1 MKIDYKKLSLILASS
16 MLFSCASNNLDL
28 SLQPIENSTQTK
40 TFSTPEFNQKKLN
53 ALNIP
58 TNSVSEQKKKQIKLH
73 TYYFNSYSN
82 GTSYSASEDNAH
94 IKMLKKGETTLNLK
108 VDSNSDGRMTLDE
121 INKFVSSEAYI
132 KYFRDTYINY
142 SYAKLDENKDKKL
155 SMDEFNNF
163 NSKIKDPNVAD
174 FQLLEE
180 FADYDYNSS
189 RNLELE
195 EYEDFF
201 MAYLLVK
208 VGAEK

>member
-16 MLFSCASNNLDL
+16 MLFSCTSNNLEL
-28 SLQPIENSTQTK
+28 SLQPIENSQVK
-40 TFSTPEFNQKKLN
+40 TFSTPEFNQRKLN

-82 GTSYSASEDNAH
+82 GTAYSSSEDNAH
-94 IKMLKKGETTLNLK
+94 IKMLKKGEATLNTK
-108 VDSNSDGRMTLDE
+108 VDANNDGRITLDE

>member
-40 TFSTPEFNQKKLN
+40 TFSTPEFNQRKLN

-58 TNSVSEQKKKQIKLH
+58 TNSVSEQKKKQVKLH

-82 GTSYSASEDNAH
+82 GTSYSSSEDNAH